1 MEAFSLYTSI
11 VTETPPAVTVIS
23 PPSQVQNVM
32 ITKNGT
38 SLTVSWTTVS
48 DPVHVLLYVV
58 RYSNDSGTET
68 EPPPDAMKRS
78 GITGTSTILTGLESN
93 STYFVWVSAEIRGA
107 GVQGPYSLSV
117 SSGSEIK

>member
-1 MEAFSLYTSI
+1 MESFFTSI
-11 VTETPPAVTVIS
+11 VTETPPAVPVIS

-38 SLTVSWTTVS
+38 SLTVSWTPVS

-58 RYSNDSGTET
+58 RYSNDSGTGT
-68 EPPPDAMKRS
+68 EPQPDAMKRS
-78 GITGTSTILTGLESN
+78 GITDTSTILTGLES
-93 STYFVWVSAEIRGA
+93 STTYFVWVSAEIRGA

-117 SSGSEIK
+117 SSGGEI